1 VSAPLPRAIY
11 RDIVARALAEDLGD
25 AGDIT
30 TAAVLDPGLSGAG
43 VMVAKAEGV
52 IAGLDVARETFVQM
66 DPSTEIV
73 LLVRDGEAVT
83 AGRELMRV
91 RGLVASL
98 LAAERTALNFVGRLS
113 GIATATRRCVAAIA
127 GTSARVTCTRK
138 TAPGLRALDKYAV
151 RVGGGVNH
159 RFGLYDA
166 ILIKDNHLAA
176 CGGDVAKAVRRAR
189 EARGRLV
196 QVEVE
201 ITDLE
206 GARAAV
212 EAGAEALLLDNM
224 TPDQVREVVAWV
236 AGRATTEASG
246 GLSPENIR
254 LYAETGV
261 DYLSLGWLT
270 HSSRTLDISLE
281 ISPL

>member
-1 VSAPLPRAIY
+1 
-11 RDIVARALAEDLGD
+11 
-25 AGDIT
+25 
-30 TAAVLDPGLSGAG
+30 LSGAG